1 MNEDRKAE
9 SDVRIWKNNH
19 DILIT
24 RQSAMTIAGW
34 FHSGQASRAYSFA
47 SSGVVQPDAD
57 MWDYVGPREYEC
69 LSPSNQIAIDALVAY
84 FEAEKAIRHDDVPHK
99 YGTRMICLECLATC
113 NCYYSQ
119 TCVYC
124 LTTEPLDGEC
134 GCTDDGSHYCLFHQ
148 VAIAKFFTDS

>member
-99 YGTRMICLECLATC
+99 YGTRMICLECLAACQC
-113 NCYYSQ
+113 NDLDNDE
-119 TCVYC
+119 CVHC
-124 LTTEPLDGEC
+124 LNQEDC
-134 GCTDDGSHYCLFHQ
+134 GCTLNGSHYCLVHQ